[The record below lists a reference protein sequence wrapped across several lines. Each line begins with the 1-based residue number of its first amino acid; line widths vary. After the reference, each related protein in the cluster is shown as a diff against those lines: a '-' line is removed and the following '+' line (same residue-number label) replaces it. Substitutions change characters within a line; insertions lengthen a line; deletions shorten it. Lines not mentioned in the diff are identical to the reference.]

1 MNTTSKR
8 PIFIFGLQ
16 SKNCDTMKK
25 AMIWLADQGIA
36 YEFIDYKKAGVAAS
50 HLPDWMARAGWETL
64 LNTRGLMWKKLTDE
78 ERSAVDAAKAQHLMT
93 QYPALIKRP
102 VLDTGSDLL
111 VGFKPEIYAEKLK

>member
-1 MNTTSKR
+1 MTQKENPSPVK
-8 PIFIFGLQ
+8 IWGI
-16 SKNCDTMKK
+16 KNCDTMKK
-25 AMIWLADQGIA
+25 AMTWLSDQGIA